1 MMMMT
6 LMMMMMMTLMM
17 MMMMMMMTKK
27 KEEDNEVVQWL
38 AGVSAQYLGIA
49 SWNFNICLSVAARP
63 NVSVDPYLVY
73 AARVAGFWAT
83 SQHLS
88 HKAIAVS
95 GGDVV
100 LLFLPL

>member
-1 MMMMT
+1 M
-6 LMMMMMMTLMM
+6 LMMMMMTE
-17 MMMMMMMTKK
+17 KK
-27 KEEDNEVVQWL
+27 EEEEDNEAVQWM
-38 AGVSAQYLGIA
+38 AGVSAQYLGTA
-49 SWNFNICLSVAARP
+49 SWTCSICLSVAAPP

-73 AARVAGFWAT
+73 AARVAGCWAT

>member
-6 LMMMMMMTLMM
+6 L

-49 SWNFNICLSVAARP
+49 SWTFNICLSVATRP
-63 NVSVDPYLVY
+63 TVSVDPYLGY
-73 AARVAGFWAT
+73 AVRVAGCSTITPHVA
-83 SQHLS
+83 L
-88 HKAIAVS
+88 
-95 GGDVV
+95 
-100 LLFLPL
+100 